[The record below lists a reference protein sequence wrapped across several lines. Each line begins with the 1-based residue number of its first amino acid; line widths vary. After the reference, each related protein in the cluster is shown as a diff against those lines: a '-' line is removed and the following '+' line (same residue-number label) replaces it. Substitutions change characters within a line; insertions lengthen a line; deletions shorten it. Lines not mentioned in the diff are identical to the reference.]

1 MLQNIMDY
9 ALQTQ
14 AVIETVGRIGVSKN
28 GVNYAGSKRK
38 DQMVSSHIV
47 TYPNINKSKQGY
59 FWKAIGAANA
69 DGEVTVRS
77 LIKALLNNVD
87 NVDKFID
94 NNRGI
99 FANVNTLKNYIMKNN
114 VLLANP
120 PKSLEY
126 YLQDLDLVLK
136 DVVIIVDRYYKTGPE
151 LDVLSKLTRKQNIT
165 NKEFI
170 DFVENS
176 SKRDE
181 IVLKSYV
188 KAIKTLN
195 PNAPV
200 KAALINELF
209 FYYFTDKQTVDF
221 FKKNGNK
228 NLQKG
233 YLDQYL
239 IERVSINKLSNLIQ
253 ETISVA
259 KHGGLDQDTSERAI
273 IYQRKVDKETTAHS
287 LRKVF
292 TGTGLEHIVGTAI
305 NADRD
310 MILKVD
316 TEIEGTSL
324 SDLNK
329 AYYREFPNTVVAM
342 KDIYTDETDANF
354 VISEL
359 SKNRGKLILFGHLY
373 VSNTMMKEV
382 DEKIKA
388 LNVILLNYKDLTVN
402 KKELE
407 DIIQYFNYRNI
418 PFYKLIRYVK
428 DALSIRIAVKN
439 QYDLNN
445 TDQLSIQ
452 KHQISNY
459 VNRLLSF
466 AYYLK
471 EDAFKK
477 DFDKSTVNE
486 ILINGFFNNVL
497 SLDDTFTYRDAE
509 NNLRSVYLNEF
520 EQADIE
526 LDIRSNPNIKVR
538 KQLQDNLEYI
548 YFKNDV
554 ESLKNI
560 IDETINQYAMLL
572 KSRELLD
579 EGYKASQADIIARR
593 LLTRAEIIS
602 KDLRIRNLINYDSI
616 AKSIRNITELV
627 NERNKKQPQ
636 IKNLEKEI
644 IELKLKL
651 NNAVEQLRVIQAGV
665 VEYSKEDNFNNRIES
680 EILDLQSKLNQVE
693 EDAMERAVS
702 EHLGSGYLLLQD
714 GGTVADSTIQKP
726 RYLTIDDDII
736 PFKNKALLSM
746 SNELVLFKNSIDNTS
761 KRNKKMSLKQYY
773 RFIKLNQG
781 EFKFVQILPADSDE
795 GLYRD
800 FLSYIRKYDESIDDE
815 LFASP
820 LKKNTLVQRTLSN
833 LRLVDNSKYRG
844 LQFESIDQLV
854 RWQEAGNKVVF
865 NGKVYD
871 KIVDPKKL
879 FEEHRQLMPTYK
891 EIVVTSVDDLEK
903 IYDDHITKGTLVGVV
918 DLNTWM
924 QTMEQVYNPIQP
936 NTKIEQFY
944 SRLLVGSKNLSK
956 FSAPFLF
963 RNLTDTVK
971 QLFTNAYIQPSN
983 ITLQKY
989 YHLTLNSLQIYNMY
1003 KKLSEEHTLAIMN
1016 VGAHYKDLL
1025 AHIEAGLINK
1035 NAVQNKLN
1043 LLLENLESYIAIGS
1057 TLESDGR
1064 IKNRVREAQSLYRK
1078 LQAINIEKLGDY
1090 KILLKQVVGFIA
1102 DLRFGEFLEMYDN
1115 RVIGGTLVAG
1125 LRVDN
1130 KDVNGNIINH
1140 KTLNQRYKE
1149 FNLMKPLV
1157 KNLSAFMNTA
1167 ASTDYLRQDRFKL
1180 LPNVF
1185 EQYPGYT
1192 EPNQSRSYEQLEDM
1206 LKEAEKNSKT
1216 FLNRDWFS
1224 RSYNNINEYIE
1235 NAARITNFFY
1245 NMELYNMSYEASVR
1259 DSLKHW
1265 FNYGQRSPLETR
1277 LLTDMPF
1284 VSFPLR
1290 SVGNWIERLMNP
1302 RYWRLMSDFIDGWY
1316 GQYQDEDKEYNDYT
1330 KYQITRGWLPL
1341 ADNFGIRV
1349 GSGSLDV
1356 MNIIYNTQQTIEERR
1371 SPLLRGISKLV
1382 ETGNL
1387 TEAMKQFASFGLI
1400 GRITNTITG
1409 TADMVFNTEL
1419 RAGLADSPVAGFV
1432 DTRQATLGNTYRG
1445 FFYDIN
1451 SEYSKF
1457 TPNRYRYE
1465 NNGRWARYENIY
1477 KDWFTKYG
1485 KMRKP
1490 TVDPMSLVKNIQWR
1504 TYVRYRRAREMNK
1517 K

>member
-1 MLQNIMDY
+1 
-9 ALQTQ
+9 
-14 AVIETVGRIGVSKN
+14 
-28 GVNYAGSKRK
+28 
-38 DQMVSSHIV
+38 
-47 TYPNINKSKQGY
+47 
-59 FWKAIGAANA
+59 
-69 DGEVTVRS
+69 
-77 LIKALLNNVD
+77 
-87 NVDKFID
+87 
-94 NNRGI
+94 
-99 FANVNTLKNYIMKNN
+99 
-114 VLLANP
+114 
-120 PKSLEY
+120 
-126 YLQDLDLVLK
+126 
-136 DVVIIVDRYYKTGPE
+136 
-151 LDVLSKLTRKQNIT
+151 
-165 NKEFI
+165 
-170 DFVENS
+170 
-176 SKRDE
+176 
-181 IVLKSYV
+181 
-188 KAIKTLN
+188 
-195 PNAPV
+195 
-200 KAALINELF
+200 
-209 FYYFTDKQTVDF
+209 
-221 FKKNGNK
+221 
-228 NLQKG
+228 
-233 YLDQYL
+233 
-239 IERVSINKLSNLIQ
+239 
-253 ETISVA
+253 
-259 KHGGLDQDTSERAI
+259 
-273 IYQRKVDKETTAHS
+273 
-287 LRKVF
+287 
-292 TGTGLEHIVGTAI
+292 
-305 NADRD
+305 
-310 MILKVD
+310 
-316 TEIEGTSL
+316 
-324 SDLNK
+324 
-329 AYYREFPNTVVAM
+329 
-342 KDIYTDETDANF
+342 
-354 VISEL
+354 
-359 SKNRGKLILFGHLY
+359 
-373 VSNTMMKEV
+373 
-382 DEKIKA
+382 
-388 LNVILLNYKDLTVN
+388 
-402 KKELE
+402 
-407 DIIQYFNYRNI
+407 
-418 PFYKLIRYVK
+418 
-428 DALSIRIAVKN
+428 
-439 QYDLNN
+439 
-445 TDQLSIQ
+445 
-452 KHQISNY
+452 
-459 VNRLLSF
+459 
-466 AYYLK
+466 
-471 EDAFKK
+471 
-477 DFDKSTVNE
+477 
-486 ILINGFFNNVL
+486 
-497 SLDDTFTYRDAE
+497 
-509 NNLRSVYLNEF
+509 
-520 EQADIE
+520 
-526 LDIRSNPNIKVR
+526 
-538 KQLQDNLEYI
+538 
-548 YFKNDV
+548 
-554 ESLKNI
+554 
-560 IDETINQYAMLL
+560 
-572 KSRELLD
+572 
-579 EGYKASQADIIARR
+579 
-593 LLTRAEIIS
+593 
-602 KDLRIRNLINYDSI
+602 
-616 AKSIRNITELV
+616 
-627 NERNKKQPQ
+627 
-636 IKNLEKEI
+636 
-644 IELKLKL
+644 
-651 NNAVEQLRVIQAGV
+651 
-665 VEYSKEDNFNNRIES
+665 
-680 EILDLQSKLNQVE
+680 
-693 EDAMERAVS
+693 
-702 EHLGSGYLLLQD
+702 
-714 GGTVADSTIQKP
+714 
-726 RYLTIDDDII
+726 
-736 PFKNKALLSM
+736 M

-773 RFIKLNQG
+773 RFIKLNQA

-800 FLSYIRKYDESIDDE
+800 FLSYIRKYDASIDDE

-844 LQFESIDQLV
+844 LQFESIDELV

-918 DLNTWM
+918 DVNTWM
-924 QTMEQVYNPIQP
+924 QTMEEVYNPIQP

-944 SRLLVGSKNLSK
+944 SRLLVSSKNLSK

-1003 KKLSEEHTLAIMN
+1003 KKLSEEHTLTIMN

-1290 SVGNWIERLMNP
+1290 SVGNWIDRLMNP

-1341 ADNFGIRV
+1341 ADNFGIRI

-1477 KDWFTKYG
+1477 RDWFTKYG

-1490 TVDPMSLVKNIQWR
+1490 RVDPMSLVKDIQWR